1 MASTRVCQGALGAR
15 AAADATRART
25 RATGAPATRASERAG
40 DDRDTMPQWLL
51 WTLGLVSTAAVTTTH
66 GQKRVMVW
74 TTDDAANTK

>member
-1 MASTRVCQGALGAR
+1 MRPPWP
-15 AAADATRART
+15 AAPGGRRGRLHDA
-25 RATGAPATRASERAG
+25 ASERASRRG

>member
-1 MASTRVCQGALGAR
+1 
-15 AAADATRART
+15 
-25 RATGAPATRASERAG
+25 
-40 DDRDTMPQWLL
+40 MPQWLL